1 MPVQHHAFGFRARR
15 RASRVGEAG
24 SRLLDETGM
33 SMVFVSV
40 GFMAFFAATTLAIDV
55 GLFMTARS
63 QAQSSADAAA
73 LAGATAFVYDSFND
87 RTVGGPAMQSALN
100 TAKRNKVVGG
110 DVSIDPADV
119 TFPAGPGGQ
128 NDRVQVW
135 VYRTKARGTQIPTLI
150 GPIFGIN
157 DFDIMATATAEAAP
171 ANAMTCVKPFT
182 IPDKWIENKNPPWT
196 INSTFDR
203 YDNKGKVIPNADVY
217 VKPSAAYSTW
227 TEADKGTPFILRAGS
242 GNNIEPTF
250 YYSWKMPGNTGGD
263 FYRDNISGCN
273 TAVIP
278 MNSPM
283 VQEPG
288 NMVGPT
294 VQGVQMLLDQDPGAY
309 WDGAQKRV
317 VSALGKSPRVF
328 PVPLYDPDV
337 YQDGKT
343 NGRGADLVSRNWIG
357 FFVETLNGNQV
368 TGRLVPI
375 TGIIDGNAGPAPE
388 GVFPRAI
395 RLVK

>member
-1 MPVQHHAFGFRARR
+1 MVPRNAFTIRR
-15 RASRVGEAG
+15 
-24 SRLLDETGM
+24 RLLDETGM

-55 GLFMTARS
+55 GQFMTARS

-73 LAGATAFVYDSFND
+73 LAGATALAYESFAD
-87 RTVGGPAMQSALN
+87 RTVGGPAVQSALN

-110 DVSIDPADV
+110 DVSIESADV
-119 TFPAGPGGQ
+119 TFPLGPAGQ

-135 VYRTKARGTQIPTLI
+135 VYRTKARNTQIPTLI

-182 IPDKWIENKNPPWT
+182 IPDKWVENQNPPWT

-203 YDNKGKVIPNADVY
+203 YDNKGKIIANPDVY
-217 VKPSAAYSTW
+217 IPPSATYSTW
-227 TEADKGTPFILRAGS
+227 TNADKGTPFILRAGS

-250 YYSWKMPGNTGGD
+250 YYSWKMPGDTGGD

-273 TAVIP
+273 TAHIP

-288 NMVGPT
+288 NMMGPT
-294 VQGVQMLLDQDPGAY
+294 IQGVQLLMDQDPGAY
-309 WDGAQKRV
+309 WDSSQQRV
-317 VSALGKSPRVF
+317 VSSLGKSPRIF
-328 PVPLYDPDV
+328 PIPLYDPDI
-337 YQDGKT
+337 YQNGTT

-357 FFVETLNGNQV
+357 FFVESIAGNEV
-368 TGRLVPI
+368 RGRLVPI
-375 TGIIDGNAGPAPE
+375 VGVIDANAGPAPE

-395 RLVK
+395 RLVR

>member
-1 MPVQHHAFGFRARR
+1 MSVPHHAFSARA
-15 RASRVGEAG
+15 AA

-33 SMVFVSV
+33 SLVFMSV

-55 GLFMTARS
+55 GLFMTSRA

-87 RTVGGPAMQSALN
+87 RSVGGPAVQSAIN

-119 TFPAGPGGQ
+119 TFPAGPAGQ

-150 GPIFGIN
+150 GPVFGIN
-157 DFDIMATATAEAAP
+157 DFDITATATAEAAP

-217 VKPSAAYSTW
+217 IPPSATYHTW
-227 TEADKGTPFILRAGS
+227 TDADKGTPFILRAGS

-250 YYSWKMPGNTGGD
+250 YYSWKMPGDTGGD

-273 TAVIP
+273 TAVVP

-294 VQGVQMLLDQDPGAY
+294 IQGVQLLMDQDPNAY
-309 WDGAQKRV
+309 WNGSRV
-317 VSALGKSPRVF
+317 VSTLGKSPRVF
-328 PVPLYDPDV
+328 PIPLYDPDV
-337 YQDGKT
+337 YQNGKT

-357 FFVETLNGNQV
+357 FFLETINGNEV

-375 TGIIDGNAGPAPE
+375 TGVIDNNAGPAPE

-395 RLVK
+395 RLVR

>member
-1 MPVQHHAFGFRARR
+1 MSVQHHAFSLSLRSAKRIG
-15 RASRVGEAG
+15 G
-24 SRLLDETGM
+24 RLRDEKGM
-33 SMVFVSV
+33 SLVFASV

-63 QAQSSADAAA
+63 QAQSAADAAA

-87 RTVGGPAMQSALN
+87 RSVGGPAVQSAIN
-100 TAKRNKVVGG
+100 TGKRNKVVGG
-110 DVSIDPADV
+110 DVSLEPGDV
-119 TFPAGPGGQ
+119 TFPLGPAGQ

-135 VYRTKARGTQIPTLI
+135 VYRTKARGTHIPTLI
-150 GPIFGIN
+150 GPIFGIS

-171 ANAMTCVKPFT
+171 ANAMKCVKPFT
-182 IPDKWIENKNPPWT
+182 IPDKWIENHTPPWT

-203 YDNKGKVIPNADVY
+203 YDNKGQIIANPDVY
-217 VKPSAAYSTW
+217 IPPSATHQTW

-250 YYSWKMPGNTGGD
+250 YYSWKMPGDTGGD
-263 FYRDNISGCN
+263 FYRDNIANCN
-273 TAVIP
+273 TSTIP

-288 NMVGPT
+288 NMMGPT
-294 VQGVQMLLDQDPGAY
+294 IQGVQMLLDQDPSAY
-309 WDGAQKRV
+309 WDGSKV
-317 VSALGKSPRVF
+317 VSPLGKSPRVF
-328 PVPLYDPDV
+328 PIPLYDPDV
-337 YQDGKT
+337 YQEGKT

-357 FFVETLNGNQV
+357 FFVQSIVGNEV
-368 TGRLVPI
+368 SGLLVPI
-375 TGIIDGNAGPAPE
+375 TGVIDNNAGPAPE